1 MEDSIIIKKS
11 ELKTELQ
18 NFNSEMIIKI
28 LNSFSFSSSFSSFS
42 QNEKGGEKGCEK
54 GEQSAFT
61 IGKKAELNISE
72 NIKDF
77 EIRKPPV
84 HSGDLLIWKKD
95 FPEIIIMLEIKNY
108 STNVSHEQYNKFI
121 YDLELN
127 KFSGGIFISNKPI
140 ANFSEPY
147 VQSNKIIIISHDEK
161 LIQLACDT
169 LWIKLYE
176 SMRFG
181 FLTSDLSEQCT
192 SLSSGLETLVRVKT
206 NVENMC
212 KTVKKT
218 SALIVRDIDK
228 HIYDSRE
235 IVKQI
240 MLNFKTIIRGS
251 YCTAPVLLPELT
263 CLEFKEPLE
272 KFINSNEFLEGLDTK
287 QIYASSNKNVFEITY
302 TNMISTLHC
311 DPKIKTKKLKLILFK
326 TKIEIC
332 FKPHSY
338 DFKDIEFLNY
348 SAGEVCFI
356 LTKKNIASNI
366 YENILKFW

>member
-1 MEDSIIIKKS
+1 MEDSIIIKRS
-11 ELKTELQ
+11 ELKTHLQ
-18 NFNSEMIIKI
+18 CLNSEEIIRL
-28 LNSFSFSSSFSSFS
+28 LNTAPPPFLNIKKEEGNDLIPF
-42 QNEKGGEKGCEK
+42 EKGKR
-54 GEQSAFT
+54 S
-61 IGKKAELNISE
+61 ELSISE
-72 NIKDF
+72 GIKDF
-77 EIRKPPV
+77 ESRKPPV

-108 STNVSHEQYNKFI
+108 SSNVPHDQYDKFI

-127 KFSGGIFISNKPI
+127 KFTGGIFISNKPI
-140 ANFSEPY
+140 SNFSEPQ
-147 VQSNKIIIISHDEK
+147 VQSNKIILFSHDEK

-212 KTVKKT
+212 KSVKKT

-240 MLNFKTIIRGS
+240 MLNFKTIIRGG
-251 YCTAPVLLPELT
+251 YVTAPVLLPELT
-263 CLEFKEPLE
+263 CAEFKVPLE

-287 QIYASSNKNVFEITY
+287 QIYTSSNKNIFEITY
-302 TNMISTLHC
+302 PNLLSTLHC
-311 DPKIKTKKLKLILFK
+311 EPRISTKKLKLILFK
-326 TKIEIC
+326 TKVEIC
-332 FKPHSY
+332 FKPRIF
-338 DFKDIEFLNY
+338 DFKDVEFLNY

-356 LTKKNIASNI
+356 LTKKNIASSI
-366 YENILKFW
+366 YENILKFWQ